1 MLYKKYYQVWRK
13 NSMKKKFPKLKLLC
27 KSVWW
32 CSVLIFLEFSNLK
45 ITLICSFL
53 ISKMISTFPKIN
65 SRPILVKPLSISPW
79 WNKIKSTL
87 NSKLFS
93 QLWLPNIFT
102 KNSMFHLLLSINS
115 FSKKLMKW
123 LRKMN
128 KMKKISIIIWNSF
141 SILILLKSSLKKISF
156 WWINNSNKWCNNNRI
171 LLNRDFSNLLKC
183 PTNYQEWQ
191 IQCLEWIHFQV
202 WVD

>member
-1 MLYKKYYQVWRK
+1 MI
-13 NSMKKKFPKLKLLC
+13 S
-27 KSVWW
+27 
-32 CSVLIFLEFSNLK
+32 IFL
-45 ITLICSFL
+45 T
-53 ISKMISTFPKIN
+53 IN
-65 SRPILVKPLSISPW
+65 SKPILVKLLNISQW
-79 WNKIKSTL
+79 WSKIKSTL
-87 NSKLFS
+87 NFKLFS
-93 QLWLPNIFT
+93 QQWLPNIFK
-102 KNSMFHLLLSINS
+102 KNSKFHLLQSINS

-128 KMKKISIIIWNSF
+128 KMKKISINIWNSF
-141 SILILLKSSLKKISF
+141 SIFILLKLSLKKISL

-202 WVD
+202 WED